1 MRLICPNCDA
11 QYEVDDSAIPD
22 AGRDVQCSSCGHAW
36 FQMRDSFEDD
46 LTDDLTDD
54 LYRDPEPE
62 AVADVPAAVAQT
74 DAPADD
80 PDDED
85 DMTPLPPPGAGSA
98 PVKRVLDADVLAIL
112 REEAELEMAAR
123 RADSGGIEMQGDL
136 GLPPPVSP
144 VVGSAAAAAAAT
156 ASARTETDR
165 RIATMKGEA
174 VPPPRAAAR
183 RDLLPDIE
191 EINSSLRPNDSAVS
205 REEARAAKAASSG
218 SGFRSGF
225 VLALLLAAVAVA
237 LYVMAPE
244 ISAQMPGAA
253 DAMAS
258 YVAMI
263 DSLRLSVDGLMRQ
276 AAGALNGLTGG

>member
-22 AGRDVQCSSCGHAW
+22 AGRDVQCSGCGHAW

-46 LTDDLTDD
+46 LTDA
-54 LYRDPEPE
+54 LYHDPEPE
-62 AVADVPAAVAQT
+62 AVADVPAALAQT
-74 DAPADD
+74 EDATDD

-85 DMTPLPPPGAGSA
+85 DIAPLPAAKAA
-98 PVKRVLDADVLAIL
+98 PAQVQRGLDPAVMAIL
-112 REEAELEMAAR
+112 REEAELERAAR
-123 RADSGGIEMQGDL
+123 RAEAVGIEMQGDL

-144 VVGSAAAAAAAT
+144 VVGSAAAAAAAS
-156 ASARTETDR
+156 ASVRTETDR

-174 VPPPRAAAR
+174 VAPPRAAAR

-191 EINSSLRPNDSAVS
+191 EINSSLRPNDTAAS
-205 REEARAAKAASSG
+205 REEARAAKAAASG

-225 VLALLLAAVAVA
+225 VLALVLAAVVVA
-237 LYVMAPE
+237 LYMMAPQ
-244 ISAQMPGAA
+244 ISAQIPGAA

-263 DSLRLSVDGLMRQ
+263 DSLRLSIDGLMRQ
-276 AAGALNGLTGG
+276 ATGALNGLTRG